1 MNTDDRI
8 DALRYALAGW
18 AGLKGRKSMNTYLHT
33 AGSPL
38 LLSWSM
44 RLPFAIALGLLCLV
58 SCGGGGGG
66 SGGGVGGLGTT
77 PPAPVEET
85 PPPAETPPAETP
97 EQAALRRVRAAVEE
111 TPLGP
116 LSPEA
121 EASLAGC
128 HLSGFSIASCVVVQ
142 GARFLVPRIP
152 LTSPLIEQ
160 VSLAELDAAGRAGS
174 GRVLR
179 DPRPGFFVVSDL
191 SGGVRYDDYT
201 RPITENQR
209 RLGRMSLFADISEV
223 PGLRPYRLRGL
234 LGGADPVHGLPGA
247 AHYFLARSEFVQPQ
261 GCFLDT
267 SDGCDGRLITHFLDR
282 APLIGAYDEAG
293 RRQGEAVV
301 LGPRPVLAFGRTLL
315 GTTVAERYA
324 LGDTGDV
331 ISDGGLRRARLRW
344 TGRPSELGL
353 AETQALPDG
362 TLAPSGL
369 YVDLEPLAYEFS
381 SLGLW
386 VSAPSAFLAGEASQ
400 RGLWHYGLQADR
412 PASGQG
418 RYEGVVA
425 YGVYETGGSR
435 SVIAPQDNGSLR
447 VELAADFGTGAIS
460 GSIAGPVRLRSLP
473 GGGLLPGG
481 GEVSLTLHT
490 GALTSLG
497 VFLGDASLRGDEQD
511 LDGMLVYDNAF
522 DALGGARSGVGGV
535 AGGYEGALYGPEA
548 TEAAGTLRLDS
559 GAADLQLLFRARREA
574 PAP

>member
-1 MNTDDRI
+1 
-8 DALRYALAGW
+8 
-18 AGLKGRKSMNTYLHT
+18 MNTYLYT

-38 LLSWSM
+38 LLTWNM
-44 RLPFAIALGLLCLV
+44 RLPSATWIALGLLCLV
-58 SCGGGGGG
+58 SCGGGG
-66 SGGGVGGLGTT
+66 SGGGAGGLGTT

-128 HLSGFSIASCVVVQ
+128 HLSGFSIASCVGVQ
-142 GARFLVPRIP
+142 GARVLVPRIP
-152 LTSPLIEQ
+152 LTSPLTDQ
-160 VSLAELDAAGRAGS
+160 VSLAELDAAGRAGP

-201 RPITENQR
+201 QPLTENQR

-234 LGGADPVHGLPGA
+234 LGGVDPVHGLPGA
-247 AHYFLARSEFVQPQ
+247 AHYFLARSEFEQPQ

-267 SDGCDGRLITHFLDR
+267 SDGCTGRLITHFLDR
-282 APLIGAYDEAG
+282 SQLIGAYDESG

-301 LGPRPVLAFGRTLL
+301 LGPLHVPPPGRGLL
-315 GTTVAERYA
+315 GTTREERYA

-331 ISDGGLRRARLRW
+331 ISNGGLRRARLRW

-435 SVIAPQDNGSLR
+435 SVIAPQDNSLLR

-473 GGGLLPGG
+473 NAALLPGG
-481 GEVSLTLHT
+481 GEASLTLHS
-490 GALTSLG
+490 GGLSALG
-497 VFLGDASLRGDEQD
+497 VFAGDASLRGDEQD
-511 LDGMLVYDNAF
+511 AGGRLVYDNVF

-535 AGGYEGALYGPEA
+535 VGGYEGALYGPEA
-548 TEAAGTLRLDS
+548 SEAAGTLRLDS
-559 GAADLQLLFRARREA
+559 GAAELQLLFRARREA